1 MAIGEHHIAPLT
13 QVSVKKRDKG
23 ILLILPIS
31 HRLQSVLK
39 GLRNREASQRLPK
52 CRKSD
57 QNPFVQ
63 GPTMQNPDRH
73 GFLSNSI
80 GSCNFWTLPFLA
92 PSCVSRFPHLT
103 PCGPVRRPDG
113 GSKRMQQLKEAL
125 IAQVLGWHLSGG
137 CGKLDCH
144 ARKPGKIVALLHHQV
159 RVSGVESLN
168 SLQV

>member
-1 MAIGEHHIAPLT
+1 M
-13 QVSVKKRDKG
+13 
-23 ILLILPIS
+23 
-31 HRLQSVLK
+31 LK